1 MVRSTI
7 VRSDRNGRAYAKGK
21 YAIGICHRS
30 GFKYPLRELKFEPGT
45 NYFVHESE
53 NDGNY
58 SLASHPQNFPPEDK
72 VERIALRWTSRD
84 VDLSVGTVV
93 SAEALFLPVF
103 ACVCNHWI
111 IIPEGPANTSSGSG
125 VSVSLGAGVSSG
137 TRSLDFSQ
145 PNNSMYLIV
154 VFPGI

>member
-1 MVRSTI
+1 MVRATFT
-7 VRSDRNGRAYAKGK
+7 RSNRGGLSYAKGK
-21 YAIGICHRS
+21 NAVGICHRS
-30 GFKYPLRELKFEPGT
+30 GFKFPLRELKFEPGT

-58 SLASHPQNFPPEDK
+58 SLVNHPQNYPPEDRI
-72 VERIALRWTSRD
+72 ERIALRWTSPEFP
-84 VDLSVGTVV
+84 LSIGVVV
-93 SAEALFLPVF
+93 SAEQLFLPVY

-111 IIPEGPANTSSGSG
+111 IVPEGPAHTSSGSG

-137 TRSLDFSQ
+137 VFSLDFSQ
-145 PNNSMYLIV
+145 PKNSMYLIV